1 MAEVTGMSSNGTTW
15 RIKGDEVG
23 NCNCDWGCPC
33 QFDALPTHGDCMAMI
48 AYQIN
53 EGSFG
58 DTSLEGVRFA
68 ELVRWPGPIH
78 EGGGTRQTIVDESAT
93 ADQRRIIEEMVLG
106 QHGGGYFEVFASVM
120 STELDTTYA
129 PIEIEADRERR
140 VGSVKIGDVA
150 ECAIEPIKNP
160 VTGDEH
166 RVRIDLPDGFEYKQ
180 AEIGNT
186 VQARVSAQDPLSFTL
201 ENTYAQLNPF
211 DWTNA

>member
-1 MAEVTGMSSNGTTW
+1 MSANGQTSW
-15 RIKGDEVG
+15 RIAGDEVG

-53 EGSFG
+53 EGGFG

-68 ELVRWPGPIH
+68 WLVRWPGPIH
-78 EGGGTRQTIVDESAT
+78 EGGGTRLMVVDESAS
-93 ADQRRIIEEMVLG
+93 AEQRDALEPLLAG
-106 QHGGGYFEVFASVM
+106 KHGGGYFEIFASVM
-120 STELDTTYA
+120 SNELDTVYA
-129 PIEIEADRERR
+129 PIEVEADREARTA
-140 VGSVKIGDVA
+140 SVRIGDLA
-150 ECAIEPIKNP
+150 ESTVEPIKNP
-160 VTGDEH
+160 VSGDPH

-186 VQARVSAQDPLSFTL
+186 THARVSAEEPLSFTL
-201 ENTYAQLNPF
+201 ENTYGQLNPF